1 MGAGLGHY
9 HAPLLPLLKASPRR
23 AQVAIHSAQ
32 LFTLTDTHDGSPA
45 VPLGA
50 IAFADLH
57 VTYHST
63 RRGNMFVKV
72 RVDARSAAV
81 ARARRSLLL

>member
-1 MGAGLGHY
+1 MPSH
-9 HAPLLPLLKASPRR
+9 LLPLLSSPI
-23 AQVAIHSAQ
+23 ALHHPAPTQVAIHSAQ

-72 RVDARSAAV
+72 CRGACEGAGTQPV
-81 ARARRSLLL
+81 AQPR